1 MKIAPRGR
9 RVFGP
14 DPVAGPPPPF
24 VVAYWR
30 SRSLLNNRNGDAHGL
45 RTVAHCGG

>member
-24 VVAYWR
+24 VVACWR
-30 SRSLLNNRNGDAHGL
+30 KRLAYLLSLFRL
-45 RTVAHCGG
+45 RF

>member
-14 DPVAGPPPPF
+14 DPVAGPPPPH
-24 VVAYWR
+24 
-30 SRSLLNNRNGDAHGL
+30 LLSHIGEAD
-45 RTVAHCGG
+45 HC